1 MTRDKDLAAPFKAAA
16 EASEPH
22 GPVGT
27 SLVFI
32 LACDLLLRFT
42 PVYG

>member
-1 MTRDKDLAAPFKAAA
+1 MTRIKDLAATFGPAA

-22 GPVGT
+22 SPVGT

-32 LACDLLLRFT
+32 LAYDLLLRLT
-42 PVYG
+42 SVYG